1 MCTILIS
8 YSHVYEHFHSVQITL
23 HNIFKQRGRYNIR
36 HVYKSICCTQ
46 VHKDVNLSSLHHKEE
61 NEMTQLFH
69 INIHIMKT
77 KVDALLDSTSQYN
90 LIESHQYAWII

>member
-8 YSHVYEHFHSVQITL
+8 YSHIYEHFLSVQITILQITL

-36 HVYKSICCTQ
+36 HVYKSICCTPVQ
-46 VHKDVNLSSLHHKEE
+46 KEVNLSSLHHKEE
-61 NEMTQLFH
+61 KEMAQLFH

-90 LIESHQYAWII
+90 LIEAH

>member
-8 YSHVYEHFHSVQITL
+8 YSHVYEHFHSAQITILKITL
-23 HNIFKQRGRYNIR
+23 HNIFKQRGGYNIT

-61 NEMTQLFH
+61 NEMTQLVH
-69 INIHIMKT
+69 IKIHIMKT
-77 KVDALLDSTSQYN
+77 KT
-90 LIESHQYAWII
+90 